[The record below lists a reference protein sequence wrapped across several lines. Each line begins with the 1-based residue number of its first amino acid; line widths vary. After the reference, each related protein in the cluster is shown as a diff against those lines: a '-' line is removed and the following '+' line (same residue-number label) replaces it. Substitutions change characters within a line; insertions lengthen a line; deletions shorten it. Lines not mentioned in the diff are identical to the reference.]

1 MERKK
6 AIYTFAIIY
15 SLVNFL
21 IITLFLLGVLDLT
34 GFIIAFVVA
43 MLISMGIAFVI
54 IRRAK

>member
-1 MERKK
+1 MDRKK